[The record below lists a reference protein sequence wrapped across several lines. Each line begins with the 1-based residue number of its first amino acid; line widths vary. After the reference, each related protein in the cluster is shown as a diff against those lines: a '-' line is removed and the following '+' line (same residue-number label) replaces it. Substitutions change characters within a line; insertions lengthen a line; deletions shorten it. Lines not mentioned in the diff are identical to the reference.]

1 MIFGLISW
9 NPQPG
14 NWAGFFCFK
23 HLFLKKINIKLT
35 PGSSVPTKTKPKV
48 LRAPEEM
55 VTSLSPCRPLPSLY
69 CKYLSPPVHLHP
81 RISHPQH
88 LWLHT
93 RDHQV
98 IKTFDSLR
106 RCWSLCLGQ
115 ATTLSFSSLSAVLSS
130 VVIPATN
137 PALLPRTD
145 TRFSLSF
152 SKGNTRGRGAGAN
165 LSWGQCVLSRVSL
178 QNTSSVVFWRC
189 VYFCV

>member
-14 NWAGFFCFK
+14 NWAGLFFCFK

-35 PGSSVPTKTKPKV
+35 PGSSMPTKTKPKV

-55 VTSLSPCRPLPSLY
+55 IASLSPRRPLPSLY

-115 ATTLSFSSLSAVLSS
+115 GSFIRLGLGTTLSFSSLVHCS
-130 VVIPATN
+130 VKCSHPSHQ
-137 PALLPRTD
+137 P
-145 TRFSLSF
+145 SF
-152 SKGNTRGRGAGAN
+152 AP
-165 LSWGQCVLSRVSL
+165 
-178 QNTSSVVFWRC
+178 QNRH
-189 VYFCV
+189 